1 MVLVEGGRSAISR
14 VPEELWRLAPSADR
28 KALAREIASDV
39 GGYVRGFDEV
49 FDAGGFLIA
58 PERLAGLDPVFL
70 FTLHAARE
78 ALRSAGME
86 IGVPHERGMVV
97 LGNLGYPT
105 PGLVD
110 FALEVWGEG
119 PRTVDARNRFQ
130 SGLPAQLVARAL
142 GFRGGAFAVDAAC
155 TSSLYAIKLACD
167 GLHDGRVDIALAGG
181 VNHADD
187 LFLHL
192 GFTALGALS
201 PTGQSRPFHRRA
213 DGLVPAQGAAVV
225 VLKRLDDA
233 AAAGDPILGVI
244 RGVGL
249 WNDGRSRGL
258 LVPSEEGQVRA
269 MRTAYAQSGLVPS
282 DISLVECHATGTA
295 VGDATE
301 LRSLRTSSKGRVTS
315 PWDRSSRTSVT
326 SSRASGAAALIKVLC
341 AIRAQVRP
349 PTLHAEEPLDELAG
363 PLRVLMAA
371 EPWPSDATATG
382 GHQQLRVRGQQ
393 CPPPR
398 RGVGSVRPARL
409 TGRRA

>member
-1 MVLVEGGRSAISR
+1 MSDLFPPIAIVGQGCVLPGTLTPEGLWSLVEGGRSAISR

-39 GGYVRGFDEV
+39 GGYVSGFDEV

-86 IGVPHERGMVV
+86 IGVPHERGTVV

-105 PGLVD
+105 PGLVE

-155 TSSLYAIKLACD
+155 ASSLYAIKLACD

-233 AAAGDPILGVI
+233 VAARDRILGVI

-249 WNDGRSRGL
+249 SNDGRSRGL

-301 LRSLRTSSKGRVTS
+301 LRSLRTVFEGASDVPVGSLKSNLGHLIT
-315 PWDRSSRTSVT
+315 
-326 SSRASGAAALIKVLC
+326 ASGAAALIKVLC
-341 AIRAQVRP
+341 AIRG
-349 PTLHAEEPLDELAG
+349 AG
-363 PLRVLMAA
+363 SAP
-371 EPWPSDATATG
+371 
-382 GHQQLRVRGQQ
+382 H
-393 CPPPR
+393 PPR
-398 RGVGSVRPARL
+398 RGAARRDRRPASRPH
-409 TGRRA
+409 GSRAVAE